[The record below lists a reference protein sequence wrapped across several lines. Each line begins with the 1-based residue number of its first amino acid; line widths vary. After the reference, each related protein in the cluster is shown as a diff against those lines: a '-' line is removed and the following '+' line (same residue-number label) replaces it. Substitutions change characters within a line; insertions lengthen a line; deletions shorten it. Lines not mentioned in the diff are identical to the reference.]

1 MLLKFCQKVNSFIS
15 SPTFEY
21 HKRHKRKL
29 LIKHNR
35 SVVKKY
41 YHRQFKQYGNQILF
55 FIKYVFDSL
64 SSLTTYKTYLDL
76 IRQKGQGFIKV
87 SFA

>member
-15 SPTFEY
+15 PHPTLEY
-21 HKRHKRKL
+21 HKRHKRKSS
-29 LIKHNR
+29 INHNR

-55 FIKYVFDSL
+55 FIKYVFDS
-64 SSLTTYKTYLDL
+64 SLTTYKTFFDL
-76 IRQKGQGFIKV
+76 IKQKGQGFIKV
-87 SFA
+87 SL